1 MAGPAEATAIGNLLV
16 QAMGLG
22 WVDSLEQIRQV
33 VVDSFEP
40 IHYGPAAAE
49 SDAWDEAYARFSSL

>member
-1 MAGPAEATAIGNLLV
+1 
-16 QAMGLG
+16 MGLG